1 VPVSQQTDV
10 RIGKQSYFT
19 SNARRNPFVV
29 PPPNGSSSRR
39 QFAAGGAL
47 TPKPTDRVLEI
58 GTGSGYQAAILSRLV
73 AEVYT
78 IEIIEPLAKRAE
90 ADLRRLGFLNVK
102 VLAGDGYKGWPEYA
116 PFDSVIVTCA
126 PDHIPQALIDQL
138 QDDGRMIIPVGV
150 PGDQQLYL
158 LRKHGAKIEQQAVL
172 PVFFVPMTRKPG
184 AEDRP

>member
-1 VPVSQQTDV
+1 MWVA
-10 RIGKQSYFT
+10 
-19 SNARRNPFVV
+19 ARPQVCQRHMP
-29 PPPNGSSSRR
+29 SS
-39 QFAAGGAL
+39 L
-47 TPKPTDRVLEI
+47 
-58 GTGSGYQAAILSRLV
+58 
-73 AEVYT
+73 YT

-138 QDDGRMIIPVGV
+138 QDDGRMIIPVGAL
-150 PGDQQLYL
+150 GDQQVLPAFAAEETQSAKSNRLYL

-184 AEDRP
+184 AEDKP